1 VEPVGT
7 AEQSSVDSQL
17 ARSEQAPSVSATDLE
32 SLPAAGDSLG
42 YPAIPAPDRTD
53 AGSYATAFVRELIG
67 RNYAGQSRRAL
78 LAWAQAESAPNT
90 LPGVVSKLAS
100 RSLVLSLAD
109 PAAASGL
116 VPGSAAWMEAAAAGE
131 SQTVSNVATT
141 TDPSWLAL
149 TASGWQPTDPAMT
162 MLTVSGTLVTSGPT
176 GSQEGSFSLTLTLGS
191 NGLRPGLGAVAVDDW
206 TVL

>member
-1 VEPVGT
+1 VEPART

-17 ARSEQAPSVSATDLE
+17 SRSEQPLSVSAADLE
-32 SLPAAGDSLG
+32 SLPAAGDSVG

-53 AGSYATAFVRELIG
+53 PGKYATAFVSELIG

-90 LPGVVSKLAS
+90 LPGVVSTLAS
-100 RSLVLSLAD
+100 RSLVLSLTD
-109 PAAASGL
+109 PAAASGP
-116 VPGSAAWMEAAAAGE
+116 VPAGAAWMEAAAAGE
-131 SQTVSNVATT
+131 TQTVSNVATT

-149 TASGWQPTDPAMT
+149 MASGWQPTDPAMI

-176 GSQEGSFSLTLTLGS
+176 GNQQGPFSLTLTLGS